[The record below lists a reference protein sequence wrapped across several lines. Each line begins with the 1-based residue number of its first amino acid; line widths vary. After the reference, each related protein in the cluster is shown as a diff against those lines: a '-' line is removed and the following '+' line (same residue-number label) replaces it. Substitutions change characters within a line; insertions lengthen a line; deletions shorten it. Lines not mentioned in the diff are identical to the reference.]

1 MAKTVLIVEDNEL
14 NLKLLDDLLQAEG
27 YGTVCQRTGEA
38 AVEAARRRPPDLVM
52 MDIRLPGMSGL
63 DATRAL
69 KADLA
74 LKGIPVVAVTAYAM
88 ESDEEEIRRAG
99 CDGFLAKPFSI
110 ESLLAIL
117 RRFLA

>member
-1 MAKTVLIVEDNEL
+1 MAKTVLIIEDNEL
-14 NLKLLDDLLQAEG
+14 NLKLLNDILQAEG
-27 YGTVCQRTGEA
+27 YSTVCFGNGEEA
-38 AVEAARRRPPDLVM
+38 LDAVRRAPPDLIM

-88 ESDEEEIRRAG
+88 DGDEKAIRDAG

-117 RRFLA
+117 GRFLP

>member
-14 NLKLLDDLLQAEG
+14 NLKLLNDILQAEG
-27 YGTVCQRTGEA
+27 YSTVCFRNGEDA
-38 AVEAARRRPPDLVM
+38 IEAARRDPPDLVM

-63 DATRAL
+63 EATRAL

-88 ESDEEEIRRAG
+88 NGDEEEIRQAG
-99 CDGFLAKPFSI
+99 CDGFLAKPFAI
-110 ESLLAIL
+110 ESLLTIL
-117 RRFLA
+117 GRFLT